1 MRRDVR
7 RVLLTALICAG
18 LSACQSRTTP
28 TQAPPNKTA
37 PAIAES
43 PEDAPPPKKVK
54 PPPEPDSPP
63 VAAVRSLLRDVEHG
77 HLEALAEFL
86 PASYGKDLESLS
98 RTLVEK
104 LPDDVWLRLHS
115 IVSKAVTVLKKQP
128 EFAGEAAA
136 ENDADRQKLLAALDS
151 LSQEETWDR
160 SRWKNWDFRTL
171 LKGPA
176 STLLAAW
183 QQGASTNA
191 TLLSETNVHLASL
204 DGDHAVLELRSAL
217 DAEPQTAEFVQVEG
231 KWIPKSLSDG
241 WPATIGKAVTRLADL
256 SEEDVAEA
264 AGPIGPLLLQIEATL
279 NQMIRAERPEEVQL
293 GWWQIESLIVQARQ
307 ELLEPGPAPRVEIR
321 LASEVSE
328 DELTDLL
335 EQLRQA
341 TDHPDL
347 TEYVTFPTTAG
358 MVIQLSPVGNLDEFL
373 NRLTF
378 VTVKSHDAEKRAV
391 EIERK
396 PQK

>member
-1 MRRDVR
+1 MRRM
-7 RVLLTALICAG
+7 LWTALICAG
-18 LSACQSRTTP
+18 LSACQSRTPTA

-37 PAIAES
+37 PAIVES
-43 PEDAPPPKKVK
+43 PEDKPPPKKVK

-63 VAAVRSLLRDVEHG
+63 VAAVRGLLRDVEHG

-128 EFAGEAAA
+128 EFVGAAA

-160 SRWKNWDFRTL
+160 SRWKDWDFRTL
-171 LKGPA
+171 LRGPA

-183 QQGASTNA
+183 QQGASTNT

-231 KWIPKSLSDG
+231 KWIPKSLADG
-241 WPATIGKAVTRLADL
+241 WSATIGKAVTRLSDL

-264 AGPIGPLLLQIEATL
+264 AGHIGPLLLQIEATL

-293 GWWQIESLIVQARQ
+293 GWWQIQSLIVQARQ
-307 ELLEPGPAPRVEIR
+307 ELLEPGPSPRVEIR
-321 LASEVSE
+321 LAGELSE
-328 DELTDLL
+328 DELSELL
-335 EQLRQA
+335 GQLRHV

-347 TEYVTFPTTAG
+347 TEYVTFPTTTG
-358 MVIQLSPVGNLDEFL
+358 MVIQLSPVGNVDEFL

-378 VTVKSHDAEKRAV
+378 VTVKSHDTKSRSV